1 MLLLVLL
8 GLIFTGIL
16 GALILQVM
24 FSESAQNYFT
34 ANIIQNLESLLK
46 VFDIKNRMKE
56 TASKSWGVTEA
67 RNESKLSY
75 CLCQANKKRIIADLS
90 RD

>member
-16 GALILQVM
+16 GGLILQVM

-34 ANIIQNLESLLK
+34 AKIIQNLESLLK
-46 VFDIKNRMKE
+46 VFAIKNRMKE
-56 TASKSWGVTEA
+56 TASKS
-67 RNESKLSY
+67 
-75 CLCQANKKRIIADLS
+75 
-90 RD
+90 